1 MPNLRLL
8 RPLLALVAVLVVLA
22 PVQMPLAQSAPARE
36 GDRVTV
42 GYFVN
47 PPFVMKDGDTLSG
60 MAIELWE
67 KLALTGNLASDYRE
81 FPTIRALLNAA
92 ARGEVDVAVANLTIT
107 RDRAERVD
115 FSHPW
120 FDSGLRLMIKGNP
133 HPDFWEM
140 MFGLKDTGHLRVY
153 LGLAAVIFAATL
165 LLTLFDRRFDKEF
178 PRSWTHGLAESFH
191 AVVGVAMTGR
201 VVRKN
206 VLGALGRFMAA
217 LWMIVGVA
225 VIAYITSSVTSV
237 MTAVSIENQIDD
249 ASELGG
255 RIVGV
260 FSGSIAEDYA
270 EDENLRMLEFPGIDA
285 AAAALHAERID
296 AVIADAP
303 VLEYFVHSHPETD
316 LEVIGAIFDPE
327 KYGFAFPPGSPLLRR
342 VTLDL
347 LAAHEDGSL
356 DALRDNYFGEHP

>member
-1 MPNLRLL
+1 MSVLRLF
-8 RPLLALVAVLVVLA
+8 RPLVALLAVLLVLS
-22 PVQMPLAQSAPARE
+22 PIETSLAQSAPAAE
-36 GDRVTV
+36 GNRVTV

-47 PPFVMKDGDTLSG
+47 PPFVMKSGDTLSG
-60 MAIELWE
+60 MAVDLWQ
-67 KLALTGNLASDYRE
+67 KLASTGSLASDYRE
-81 FPTIRALLNAA
+81 FPTIRALLDAT

-120 FDSGLRLMIKGNP
+120 FDSGLRLMIKGSP
-133 HPDFWEM
+133 QPDFWEM
-140 MFGLKDTGHLRVY
+140 MFGLKDMGHLRVY
-153 LGLAAVIFAATL
+153 LGLAAIIFAATV

-201 VVRKN
+201 VVRRN
-206 VLGALGRFMAA
+206 VLGALGRLMAA

-237 MTAVSIENQIDD
+237 MTAISIENQIDD

-255 RIVGV
+255 RVVGV

-270 EDENLRMLEFPGIDA
+270 RSENLRMLAFPGIDA
-285 AAAALHAERID
+285 AASALHAERVD

-303 VLEYFVHSHPETD
+303 VLEYYVHSHPESGFD
-316 LEVIGAIFDPE
+316 VIGAIFDPE
-327 KYGFAFPPGSPLLRR
+327 KYGFAFPPGSPLLRPI
-342 VTLDL
+342 TIDL

-356 DALRDNYFGEHP
+356 EALRNSYFGEHQ